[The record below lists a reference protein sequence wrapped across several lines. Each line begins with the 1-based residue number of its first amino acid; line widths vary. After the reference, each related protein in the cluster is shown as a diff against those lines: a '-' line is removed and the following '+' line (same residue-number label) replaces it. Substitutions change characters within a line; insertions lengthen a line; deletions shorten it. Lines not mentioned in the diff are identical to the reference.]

1 MGRDMVDRV
10 ARRLHQLDG
19 RPIPRRP
26 PTDRVPLPGGE
37 AADLDVLV
45 EAARAREVPEPT
57 ARHLVQAYG
66 SEAAAVLNLVERDRA
81 LGKPIVPGRPEIW
94 AEVTHAVEREMA
106 LRLADVLMRRL
117 HLFSETR
124 DQAVPATS
132 AVADHVGELL
142 GWDAARRSEEI
153 ADYAKHVAQSRAY
166 LKEVARVSRA
176 LGPPPAA
183 PPARAAGSNRA
194 PGDGPRR

>member
-10 ARRLHQLDG
+10 PRRLHQLDG

-81 LGKPIVPGRPEIW
+81 LGKPIVAGRPEIW

-106 LRLADVLMRRL
+106 LRLADVLMRPL

-124 DQAVPATS
+124 DQAVPPTS
-132 AVADHVGELL
+132 AVAD
-142 GWDAARRSEEI
+142 RSEERRVG
-153 ADYAKHVAQSRAY
+153 KECRSRW
-166 LKEVARVSRA
+166 S
-176 LGPPPAA
+176 P
-183 PPARAAGSNRA
+183 
-194 PGDGPRR
+194 DH